1 MAANVIFY
9 LSGGEPYRGVAWIG
23 WVQQQ
28 PIRPHRSASIYSSSR
43 RYSMCVLPLHANLS
57 LRLEVKH

>member
-28 PIRPHRSASIYSSSR
+28 PIRPHRSASIYTTVVAVCTVQYVCSAIAR
-43 RYSMCVLPLHANLS
+43 
-57 LRLEVKH
+57 